1 MFTEPLS
8 RVTHVARWVALAV
21 LVAICSGLLSAAFIE
36 ALDWTT
42 DTREAHDWLIYTLPL
57 CGLIVG
63 CSYHYLG
70 RGLERGSNLIIEEI
84 HQHGDYIPLR
94 LTPLIFFGSVISH
107 LGGGSTGREGAAVQ
121 LAAGVTDPIS
131 KRLGLNKPD
140 RQIMLITAIAAGFG
154 SVFGVPV
161 TGAVFALEVQ
171 RVGRVRYD
179 ALVPAFVASFVGDGV
194 VRTLG
199 VHHTLF
205 PRIAEPQWTAMLA
218 LQIAAFGVIAG
229 LIALTFVR
237 LTHSIKDVMK
247 KYVAWYPARPV
258 IGGVIV
264 AALILIFGWRDYS
277 GVSVPLA
284 LEAMR
289 GSTHGM
295 WFVKLGLTALTLGT
309 GFVGG
314 EVIPLFVMG
323 ALAGASY
330 ASIIGGN
337 IAFFAIVGSLAVLAG
352 AANTPLACTLL
363 GVELFGGHGVMFFA
377 VVCAASYATSGH
389 TGIYHAQRISARKN
403 PVLQQ
408 QELS

>member
-21 LVAICSGLLSAAFIE
+21 VVAIFSGLLSAAFIRS
-36 ALDWTT
+36 LDWVT
-42 DTREAHDWLIYTLPL
+42 DTRTSHTWLIYTLPL

-63 CSYHYLG
+63 ASYHYLG
-70 RGLERGSNLIIEEI
+70 RGLERGSNLIIEEV
-84 HQHGDYIPLR
+84 HQHSDYIPLR

-107 LGGGSTGREGAAVQ
+107 LGGGSTGREGAALQ

-131 KRLGLNKPD
+131 KKLGLALPD

-179 ALVPAFVASFVGDGV
+179 ALVPAFVASFVGDAV
-194 VRTLG
+194 VRAVG
-199 VHHTLF
+199 VHHTMF
-205 PRIAEPQWTAMLA
+205 PHISEPRWTAALA
-218 LQIAAFGVIAG
+218 LQIAIFGIIAG
-229 LIALTFVR
+229 LIALLFVQ
-237 LTHSIKDVMK
+237 LTHGIKSVMK
-247 KYVAWYPARPV
+247 KYVTWYPARPV
-258 IGGVIV
+258 IGGVVV

-289 GSTHGM
+289 GSSHGL

-330 ASIIGGN
+330 GSIIGGN
-337 IAFFAIVGSLAVLAG
+337 VAFFAIVGSLAVLAG

-363 GVELFGGHGVMFFA
+363 GIELFGGNGVIFFA
-377 VVCAASYATSGH
+377 VVCAAAYATSGH
-389 TGIYHAQRISARKN
+389 TGIYRAQPISARKH
-403 PVLQQ
+403 PVAQ
-408 QELS
+408 

>member
-21 LVAICSGLLSAAFIE
+21 LIGSLSGLLSAAFIRS
-36 ALDWTT
+36 LDWAT
-42 DTREAHDWLIYTLPL
+42 DTRTSHTWLIYTLPL

-63 CSYHYLG
+63 LMYHYLG
-70 RGLERGSNLIIEEI
+70 RGLDRGSNLIIEEI
-84 HQHGDYIPLR
+84 HEHSDYIPFR
-94 LTPLIFFGSVISH
+94 LTPLIFLGSLISH
-107 LGGGSTGREGAAVQ
+107 LGGGSTGREGAALQ

-131 KRLGLNKPD
+131 KKLGLALPD

-179 ALVPAFVASFVGDGV
+179 ALIPAFVASFVGDAV
-194 VRTLG
+194 VRAVG

-205 PRIAEPQWTAMLA
+205 PRIAEPKWTTTLA
-218 LQIAAFGVIAG
+218 LQIVVFGVIAG
-229 LIALTFVR
+229 LIALLFVR
-237 LTHSIKDVMK
+237 ITHGIKTVMK

-258 IGGVIV
+258 IGGIVV

-289 GSTHGM
+289 GSTHGL

-330 ASIIGGN
+330 GNIIGGN
-337 IAFFAIVGSLAVLAG
+337 VAFFAIVGSLAVLAG

-363 GVELFGGHGVMFFA
+363 GIELFGGNGVMFFA
-377 VVCAASYATSGH
+377 VVCAAAYATSGH
-389 TGIYHAQRISARKN
+389 TGIYRAQPISARKH
-403 PVLQQ
+403 PVGK
-408 QELS
+408 

>member
-8 RVTHVARWVALAV
+8 RVTHVAGWVALAV
-21 LVAICSGLLSAAFIE
+21 VIGSLSGLLSAAFIRS
-36 ALDWTT
+36 LDWAT
-42 DTREAHDWLIYTLPL
+42 DTRTSHTWLIYTLPL
-57 CGLIVG
+57 CGLVVG
-63 CSYHYLG
+63 ASYHYLG

-84 HQHGDYIPLR
+84 HQHSDYIPLR

-107 LGGGSTGREGAAVQ
+107 LGGGSTGREGAALQ

-131 KRLGLNKPD
+131 KKLGLNQPD

-161 TGAVFALEVQ
+161 TGALFALEVQ

-179 ALVPAFVASFVGDGV
+179 ALVPAFVASFVGDAA
-194 VRTLG
+194 VRAVG

-205 PRIAEPQWTAMLA
+205 PHISEPRWTTALA
-218 LQIAAFGVIAG
+218 LQIAIFGVIAG
-229 LIALTFVR
+229 LIALLFVR
-237 LTHSIKDVMK
+237 ITHGIKTVMK

-258 IGGVIV
+258 IGGIVV

-289 GSTHGM
+289 GSTHGL

-330 ASIIGGN
+330 GNIIGGN
-337 IAFFAIVGSLAVLAG
+337 VAFFAIVGSLAVLAG

-363 GVELFGGHGVMFFA
+363 GIELFGGNGVMFFA
-377 VVCAASYATSGH
+377 VVCAAAYATSGH
-389 TGIYHAQRISARKN
+389 TGIYRAQPISARKH
-403 PVLQQ
+403 PVGK
-408 QELS
+408 

>member
-1 MFTEPLS
+1 MFKEPL
-8 RVTHVARWVALAV
+8 RRITHVVRWVALAILIGSV
-21 LVAICSGLLSAAFIE
+21 SGLLSAAFIE
-36 ALDWTT
+36 SLDWAT
-42 DTREAHDWLIYTLPL
+42 DTRTSHTWLICTLPL

-63 CSYHYLG
+63 TSYHYLG

-84 HQHGDYIPLR
+84 HQHSDYIPLR

-107 LGGGSTGREGAAVQ
+107 LGGGSTGREGAALQ

-131 KRLGLNKPD
+131 KKLGLALPD

-179 ALVPAFVASFVGDGV
+179 ALVPAFVASFVGDAM
-194 VRTLG
+194 VRAVG

-205 PRIAEPQWTAMLA
+205 PHISEPRWTTALA
-218 LQIAAFGVIAG
+218 SQIAIFGLVAG
-229 LIALTFVR
+229 LIALLFVR
-237 LTHSIKDVMK
+237 LTHAIKAVMK

-258 IGGVIV
+258 IGGVVV
-264 AALILIFGWRDYS
+264 AALILAFGWRDYS
-277 GVSVPLA
+277 SVSVPLA

-289 GSTHGM
+289 GSTHGL

-330 ASIIGGN
+330 GSIIGGN
-337 IAFFAIVGSLAVLAG
+337 VAFFAIVGSLAVLAG

-363 GVELFGGHGVMFFA
+363 GVELFGGNGVVFFA
-377 VVCAASYATSGH
+377 VVCATAYATSGH
-389 TGIYHAQRISARKN
+389 TGIYHAQRISARKH
-403 PVLQQ
+403 PIAQ
-408 QELS
+408 

>member
-21 LVAICSGLLSAAFIE
+21 LVACLSGSLSAAFIRS
-36 ALDWTT
+36 LDWAT
-42 DTREAHDWLIYTLPL
+42 DTRTSHTWLIYTLPL

-63 CSYHYLG
+63 LMYHYLG

-84 HQHGDYIPLR
+84 HEHSDYIPFR
-94 LTPLIFFGSVISH
+94 LTPLIFLGSLISH
-107 LGGGSTGREGAAVQ
+107 LGGGSTGREGAALQ

-131 KRLGLNKPD
+131 KKLGLNQPD

-179 ALVPAFVASFVGDGV
+179 ALIPAFVASFVGDAV
-194 VRTLG
+194 VRAVG

-205 PRIAEPQWTAMLA
+205 PRIAEPKWTTTLA
-218 LQIAAFGVIAG
+218 LQIVVFGVIAG
-229 LIALTFVR
+229 LIALLFVR
-237 LTHSIKDVMK
+237 ITHGIKTVMK

-258 IGGVIV
+258 IGGIVV

-289 GSTHGM
+289 GSTHGL

-330 ASIIGGN
+330 GNIIGGN
-337 IAFFAIVGSLAVLAG
+337 VAFFAIVGSLAVLAG

-363 GVELFGGHGVMFFA
+363 GIELFGGNGVMFFA
-377 VVCAASYATSGH
+377 VVCAAAYATSGH
-389 TGIYHAQRISARKN
+389 TGIYRAQPISARKH
-403 PVLQQ
+403 PVGK
-408 QELS
+408 

>member
-21 LVAICSGLLSAAFIE
+21 LIGSLSGLLSAAFIRS
-36 ALDWTT
+36 LDWAT
-42 DTREAHDWLIYTLPL
+42 DTRTSHTWLIYTLPL
-57 CGLIVG
+57 CGLVVG
-63 CSYHYLG
+63 ASYHYLG

-84 HQHGDYIPLR
+84 HQHSDYIPLR

-107 LGGGSTGREGAAVQ
+107 LGGGSTGREGAALQ

-131 KRLGLNKPD
+131 KKLGLALPD

-161 TGAVFALEVQ
+161 TGALFALEVQ

-179 ALVPAFVASFVGDGV
+179 ALVPAFVASFVGDAA
-194 VRTLG
+194 VRALG

-205 PRIAEPQWTAMLA
+205 PHINEPRWTTALA
-218 LQIAAFGVIAG
+218 LQIAIFGVIAG
-229 LIALTFVR
+229 LIALSFVR
-237 LTHSIKDVMK
+237 LTHGIKSVMK

-258 IGGVIV
+258 IGGVVV

-289 GSTHGM
+289 GSTHGL

-330 ASIIGGN
+330 GSIIGGN
-337 IAFFAIVGSLAVLAG
+337 VAFFAIVGSLAVLAG

-363 GVELFGGHGVMFFA
+363 GIELFGGNGVMFFA
-377 VVCAASYATSGH
+377 VVCAAAYATSGH
-389 TGIYHAQRISARKN
+389 TGIYRAQPISARKH
-403 PVLQQ
+403 PVAQ
-408 QELS
+408 